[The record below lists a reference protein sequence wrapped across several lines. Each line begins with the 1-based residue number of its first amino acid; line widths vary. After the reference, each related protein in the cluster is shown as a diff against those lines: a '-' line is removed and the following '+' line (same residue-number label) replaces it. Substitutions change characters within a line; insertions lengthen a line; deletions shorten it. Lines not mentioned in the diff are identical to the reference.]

1 MSEVPYV
8 EPRIEQRTNMF
19 VMASLS
25 ARGASGPVKVR
36 NLSPTGALIEGGVLP
51 MPGEPVSLLRG
62 SLRSDGKVVW
72 SQNGRA
78 GLRFNALVHVSDWL
92 PKGVNQSGQQRTD
105 SMVREIKADNLAR
118 PQPAVYRDVA
128 PSGVTCSDLEGLIR
142 ELDALA
148 EVLSEDDLVI
158 IRHGA
163 RLQVLDATSQALR
176 KLAISLQGPAA
187 I

>member
-8 EPRIEQRTNMF
+8 EARIEPRTNMF

-25 ARGASGPVKVR
+25 AQGASGPVKVR
-36 NLSPTGALIEGGVLP
+36 NLSPTGALVEGGALP

-72 SQNGRA
+72 CQNGRA

-92 PKGVNQSGQQRTD
+92 PKGVNQTGQQRTD
-105 SMVREIKADNLAR
+105 SIVRQIKADSLA
-118 PQPAVYRDVA
+118 QQLPAVYKDVA
-128 PSGVTCSDLEGLIR
+128 PSGVTSSDLDGLIR

-148 EVLSEDDLVI
+148 EVLAEDDMVI

-176 KLAISLQGPAA
+176 KLALSLKEPTG